1 MAAHNDLGKQGEE
14 IAQGFLEAKGYNIM
28 DVNYRFKRFE
38 IDIVALQLEPA
49 ELVFVEVKTRRS
61 QKDSYPEEAV
71 DKEKRKRMFRAAD
84 SYIYEKQMRTVPV
97 RFDIV
102 AISMDNPEHPLI
114 HHIEDAFR
122 MTDDIGL
129 QGMEGLGMKDF

>member
-1 MAAHNDLGKQGEE
+1 MATHNDLGKRGEE
-14 IAQGFLEAKGYNIM
+14 IAQGFLEAKGYNIL

-38 IDIVALQLEPA
+38 VDIVALQLEPA
-49 ELVFVEVKTRRS
+49 ELVFIEVKTRSS
-61 QKDSYPEEAV
+61 QKHSYPEESV
-71 DKEKRKRMFRAAD
+71 DQSKRKRMFRAAD

-102 AISMDNPEHPLI
+102 AISMDNPEHPMI

-129 QGMEGLGMKDF
+129 QGMEGLGMGDF